1 MLGCVVERAKV
12 AEFLN
17 LMGIFQKI
25 NNLLAKK
32 QKIEKE
38 IATLQNSC
46 KHYKKSV
53 KAVRK
58 NVDSTSPSIRYVC
71 DECFIVLGYPTQQ
84 EKDNFLKE

>member
-1 MLGCVVERAKV
+1 MSIFHKIT
-12 AEFLN
+12 N
-17 LMGIFQKI
+17 LF
-25 NNLLAKK
+25 AKK

-38 IATLQNSC
+38 IAILQKSC

-71 DECFIVLGYPTQQ
+71 DECSMVLGYPTQQ
-84 EKDNFLKE
+84 EKDDFLKE

>member
-1 MLGCVVERAKV
+1 MS
-12 AEFLN
+12 
-17 LMGIFQKI
+17 IFQKI
-25 NNLLAKK
+25 TNLFAKK

-38 IATLQNSC
+38 IALLQKSC

-71 DECFIVLGYPTQQ
+71 DECSMILGYPTQQ
-84 EKDNFLKE
+84 DIDNFFKE